1 VQGQHHAFIA
11 GLPKAE
17 LHLHIEGTLTPAR
30 KFAIAGRNGITLPYA
45 DEAAIAAA
53 QDFGGADAAAYL
65 REFIAFYLQGLEI
78 LHTEQD
84 FRDIVY
90 DYLQSCGRD
99 NVRYAEISF
108 DPQPHTSRG
117 VAMGII
123 MEGLRAGI
131 ADGKAAF
138 GVEAQ
143 LIMCINRERDV
154 ASALAM
160 LDDAKPYRDGIA
172 GLGLDSIEEGNP
184 PVKFQDVYARAR
196 AEGYH
201 LTAHC
206 DVDQKNSVAHIWQ
219 ALDLLQ
225 VERIDHGINCVED
238 ERLVD
243 TLRER
248 GTCLT
253 ACPTWR
259 PRDPEPRRVERTRMM
274 FDRGLKVT
282 VNTDDPGLFS
292 SGTLGTLLPPV
303 AHTGDF
309 SEQDL
314 AQLMINAF
322 SGSWLSAERKAA
334 YIAEVRDYLAAWQRS
349 PA

>member
-1 VQGQHHAFIA
+1 VQGRHHAFIA

-30 KFAIAGRNGITLPYA
+30 KFAIAKRNGIVLPYQ
-45 DEAAIAAA
+45 DEAAIVAA
-53 QDFGGADAAAYL
+53 QDFGGANPGAYL
-65 REFIAFYLQGLEI
+65 REFIAFYLEGLEI
-78 LHTEQD
+78 LRTEQD
-84 FRDIVY
+84 FRDIVF
-90 DYLQSCGRD
+90 DYLQSCRQD
-99 NVRYAEISF
+99 QVRYAEISF

-117 VAMGII
+117 VPIGTVL
-123 MEGLRAGI
+123 EGLHAGI

-143 LIMCINRERDV
+143 LIMCINRERSVD
-154 ASALAM
+154 SAMAM
-160 LDDAKPYRDGIA
+160 LDDARPYRDGIV

-196 AEGYH
+196 AEGYR

-219 ALDLLQ
+219 ALDLLK

-259 PRDPEPRRVERTRMM
+259 PRDPQPRRVERTRMM
-274 FDRGLKVT
+274 FDKGLRVT
-282 VNTDDPGLFS
+282 LNSDDPGLFS

-309 SEQDL
+309 SEQEL
-314 AQLMINAF
+314 AQFMMNAF
-322 SGSWLSAERKAA
+322 EGAWLPAERKAA
-334 YIAEVRDYLAAWQRS
+334 YVREVREYVASAL
-349 PA
+349 